1 MFLQLNLMSA
11 AFGFLFFIS
20 GFGLANGYIWRDAFG
35 MPQWV
40 LYFIVISLWVVFQVL
55 FFKVAKNRL
64 VGSYWLL
71 LSAILWLPYLPI
83 WSLVISSVIP
93 DGVLQDRDDFGA
105 GLLLLFVSV
114 FVYPIYA
121 GVVAFVAIIRARE
134 KRF

>member
-1 MFLQLNLMSA
+1 MFLQLNLISA

-20 GFGLANGYIWRDAFG
+20 GFGLVNGYVWRDVFG

-40 LYFIVISLWVVFQVL
+40 LYFIVISLWVAFQVL

-71 LSAILWLPYLPI
+71 LSAFLWLPYLLI
-83 WSLVISSVIP
+83 WSFVISSVIP
-93 DGVLQDRDDFGA
+93 EGVLQDRDDYGA
-105 GLLLLFVSV
+105 GLLLLFVSI

-121 GVVAFVAIIRARE
+121 GGVVSAAIMRAR
-134 KRF
+134 RMRL